1 MEIKMSKLTHFD
13 NDGNPNMVDVSSK
26 EITVRNAEAT
36 GYVYME
42 ENTLNTII
50 DKKILKGDVFQI
62 ARLAGIMASKQTSS
76 IIPLCHPLIIDK
88 VTVNILPDEN
98 NSRVLISSSVTCR
111 GSTGVE
117 MEALTAVSASALTI
131 YDMCKSIDRSMTI
144 KDIKL
149 IKKSGGNSGNW
160 VRKSD

>member
-1 MEIKMSKLTHFD
+1 MSKLTHFD

-50 DKKILKGDVFQI
+50 DKKISKGDVFQI

>member
-50 DKKILKGDVFQI
+50 DKKISKGDVFQI

>member
-1 MEIKMSKLTHFD
+1 MSKLTHFD

-50 DKKILKGDVFQI
+50 DKKISKGDVFQI

-98 NSRVLISSSVTCR
+98 NSRVLISSNVTCR

>member
-1 MEIKMSKLTHFD
+1 MSKLTHFD

-42 ENTLNTII
+42 ENILNKII
-50 DKKILKGDVFQI
+50 NKKISKGDVFQI

>member
-1 MEIKMSKLTHFD
+1 METKMSKLTHFD

-50 DKKILKGDVFQI
+50 DKKISKGDVFQI

>member
-1 MEIKMSKLTHFD
+1 MSKLTHFD

-50 DKKILKGDVFQI
+50 NKKISKGDVFQI

>member
-1 MEIKMSKLTHFD
+1 MSKLTHFD

-50 DKKILKGDVFQI
+50 DKKISKGDVFQI

-160 VRKSD
+160 IRKSD

>member
-1 MEIKMSKLTHFD
+1 MSKLTHFD

-50 DKKILKGDVFQI
+50 DKKISKGDVFQI

-98 NSRVLISSSVTCR
+98 NSRVLISSNVTCR

-160 VRKSD
+160 IRKSD

>member
-1 MEIKMSKLTHFD
+1 MSKLTHFD

>member
-1 MEIKMSKLTHFD
+1 MSKLTHFD

-50 DKKILKGDVFQI
+50 DKKISKGDVFQI
-62 ARLAGIMASKQTSS
+62 ARLAGIMASKRTSS

>member
-1 MEIKMSKLTHFD
+1 METKMSKLTHFD
-13 NDGNPNMVDVSSK
+13 NDGNPYMVDVSSK

-50 DKKILKGDVFQI
+50 DKKISKGDVFQI

>member
-1 MEIKMSKLTHFD
+1 MSKLTHFD
-13 NDGNPNMVDVSSK
+13 DDGNPKMVDVSSK
-26 EITVRNAEAT
+26 EITIRNAEAC
-36 GYVYME
+36 GFVYME
-42 ENTLNTII
+42 EKTLKTII
-50 DKKILKGDVFQI
+50 NKKISKGDVFQI

-88 VTVNILPDEN
+88 VAVDILPDKD
-98 NSRVLISSSVTCR
+98 NSRVEISSSVTCR

-149 IKKSGGNSGNW
+149 IKKSGGKSGNW
-160 VRKSD
+160 IRNSD